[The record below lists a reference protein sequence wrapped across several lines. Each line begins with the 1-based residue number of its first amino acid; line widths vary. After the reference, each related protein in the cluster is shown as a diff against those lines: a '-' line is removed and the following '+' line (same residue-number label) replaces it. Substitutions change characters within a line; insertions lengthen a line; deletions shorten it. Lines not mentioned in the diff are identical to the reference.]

1 MIRTPV
7 LVGLCRVAMRTAS
20 PLLHAVFVA
29 GALIYQ
35 VAWISRLFDSLQWR
49 AAVRYRV
56 GTAALTKTQARHL
69 QTRCQ
74 DIKTRGKSVDPS

>member
-7 LVGLCRVAMRTAS
+7 LVGLRLVAMRTAS

-35 VAWISRLFDSLQWR
+35 VAWVFRLFDSLQ
-49 AAVRYRV
+49 
-56 GTAALTKTQARHL
+56 
-69 QTRCQ
+69 
-74 DIKTRGKSVDPS
+74 